1 MPRNISFAHTTP
13 QFLARTK
20 TVTRRNGWRFLK
32 AGDTLMA
39 CRKVRGLK
47 QGEELERLGPI
58 RVVSVRT
65 EPLHAITAEDVVLE
79 GYPEWT
85 REQFIEHYCRINN
98 CSPEVEVTR
107 IEFAYL

>member
-13 QFLARTK
+13 RFLARTK

-32 AGDTLMA
+32 AGDVLMA
-39 CRKVRGLK
+39 CRKIRGLK
-47 QGEELERLGPI
+47 KGEELERLGLI

-65 EPLHAITAEDVVLE
+65 EPLDDMTAEDVVLE

-98 CSPEVEVTR
+98 CSPHVEVTR
-107 IEFAYL
+107 IEFEYL